1 MGRLSI
7 DTSLHLTEKHGEKQT
22 GKPQST
28 LTMMKE
34 IGKTDIRDKKND
46 VQVDFKSSQTKNTKW
61 KNSVIYLQKN

>member
-1 MGRLSI
+1 
-7 DTSLHLTEKHGEKQT
+7 
-22 GKPQST
+22 
-28 LTMMKE
+28 MKE